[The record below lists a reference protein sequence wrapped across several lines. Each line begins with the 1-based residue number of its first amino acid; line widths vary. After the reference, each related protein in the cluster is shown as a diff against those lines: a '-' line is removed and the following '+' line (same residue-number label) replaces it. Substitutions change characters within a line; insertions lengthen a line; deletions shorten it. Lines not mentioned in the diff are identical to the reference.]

1 MLGGL
6 NIPFSA
12 FFSVDSLSGS
22 ILWDSFQQQHSLIC
36 VVIDVEGVDA
46 ALVDAVDPTA
56 GHPLIHHLL
65 HQPGIHSSAM
75 HSFIH
80 QPGIHSFIHSSSP
93 SSASY
98 SFIHSS
104 ARYACIHSFI
114 HQPCIHSFISQT
126 LIH

>member
-12 FFSVDSLSGS
+12 FFSVDSLSDS
-22 ILWDSFQQQHSLIC
+22 ILWDFFQQQHSLIC

-65 HQPGIHSSAM
+65 HQPGIHS
-75 HSFIH
+75 FIH
-80 QPGIHSFIHSSSP
+80 H
-93 SSASY
+93 
-98 SFIHSS
+98 
-104 ARYACIHSFI
+104 
-114 HQPCIHSFISQT
+114 PCIHSFISQVFIYSF
-126 LIH
+126 IHHLLHQPVIHSFIHQPGMHAFIHSFISHVFIHSSARH

>member
-65 HQPGIHSSAM
+65 HQPVIHSY
-75 HSFIH
+75 IH
-80 QPGIHSFIHSSSP
+80 QPGMHAFIHSFISHV
-93 SSASY
+93 
-98 SFIHSS
+98 FIHSS
-104 ARYACIHSFI
+104 ARH
-114 HQPCIHSFISQT
+114 
-126 LIH
+126 